1 MTGST
6 AAPVVAG
13 VTLTPAIRAQLSPAA
28 VAAGEQIIGEIVQAV
43 APEVG
48 KAVWAWYE
56 AKKASGIVG
65 WMESHFL
72 EPIFT
77 TLFGANPTPAA

>member
-1 MTGST
+1 MTPAS
-6 AAPVVAG
+6 PVIAG
-13 VTLTPAIRAQLSPAA
+13 VALSPEIKAQLSPAA
-28 VAAGEQIIGEIVQAV
+28 AAVGEEVIGEIVQA
-43 APEVG
+43 ALPEVG

-56 AKKASGIVG
+56 SKKASGIVG

-77 TLFGANPTPAA
+77 TLFGPNPTPAS